1 MPAHTHLKAVLAMI
15 AATAMWSIAGVVT
28 RHLHVHDGLVLVFW
42 RSSFAAVAVLLLLLR
57 RQGAS
62 ALARDLR
69 QGSALLWLSGLFWGV
84 MFTAFMVA
92 LTMTTVAQTLIVES
106 LSPLIAALL
115 GWLVLRQ
122 PLLSRTWVA
131 IGAAMLGMAWIV
143 WNDLQFAADPR
154 QLLGMTVALAVPLA
168 SAANW
173 VSLRR
178 AGHGVPMQ
186 PALMIGGAL
195 SAVAVAVPAWPLSV
209 DAHDLFWLAVL
220 GAVQLAAPGV
230 LAVWAAQRLAP
241 AEVALLGLLEAVFG
255 TFWAWIGAGETP
267 ASSTLVGGALV
278 LAALVGNEAFGWHR
292 ARYARERTL
301 A

>member
-1 MPAHTHLKAVLAMI
+1 MSAHTHLRAVCALI
-15 AATAMWSIAGVVT
+15 VATAMWSIAGVVT

-42 RSSFAAVAVLLLLLR
+42 RSGFAAVSVLVLLLW
-57 RQGAS
+57 RQGGS

-69 QGSALLWLSGLFWGV
+69 EGSVLLWLSGLFWGV

-106 LSPLIAALL
+106 LSPLLAALL
-115 GWLVLRQ
+115 GWVVLRQ
-122 PLLSRTWVA
+122 PLPARTWAA
-131 IGAAMLGMAWIV
+131 IVAAMLGMGWIV
-143 WNDLQFAADPR
+143 WSDLKFAADAR
-154 QLLGMTVALAVPLA
+154 QLLGMAVALAVPLA
-168 SAANW
+168 AAANW

-195 SAVAVAVPAWPLSV
+195 SAFAVVLPAWPVAIDL
-209 DAHDLFWLAVL
+209 HDLFWLAVL
-220 GAVQLAAPGV
+220 GALQLAVPGL

-241 AEVALLGLLEAVFG
+241 AEVALLGLLEVVFG
-255 TFWAWIGAGETP
+255 TLWAWIGAGETP
-267 ASSTLVGGALV
+267 AASTLIGGMLV

-292 ARYARERTL
+292 ARRVRER
-301 A
+301 APA